1 MLRRKNKMNFKLFI
15 PVLIFALLSTS
26 VMAAPNLPTKQEIIT
41 FVDSVPTDN
50 GKFIQ
55 IASNMSKTE
64 HPNWNWDIWSTNST
78 KMISFYYNNSSSEK
92 GYSSLYYDES
102 GKYLNHLCYINLTL
116 VESFPVNNSTI
127 NLTTDSKPTILENK
141 TNDNTSCNITNNSVE
156 NVTAQTNNTTE
167 AKFNNVTSSIDIN
180 VNNYTSGTS
189 ANLNVKSNSPISTN
203 QIDEFV
209 ESIRHLLN
217 AIFGG
222 N

>member
-1 MLRRKNKMNFKLFI
+1 MNFKPII

-26 VMAAPNLPTKQEIIT
+26 VMAAPNLPTKQEIMT

-55 IASNMSKTE
+55 TASNMSKAE

-78 KMISFYYNNSSSEK
+78 KMISFYYNNSSAEK
-92 GYSSLYYDES
+92 GYSSLYYDET
-102 GKYLNHLCYINLTL
+102 GKYMAHLCYINLTL
-116 VESFPVNNSTI
+116 VESYPVNNSTI
-127 NLTTDSKPTILENK
+127 ENKPTVPENK
-141 TNDNTSCNITNNSVE
+141 TDDNTSCNITNNSVE

-167 AKFNNVTSSIDIN
+167 TKSDNVTSSVDIN
-180 VNNYTSGTS
+180 VNNFTSGTS
-189 ANLNVKSNSPISTN
+189 ANLNVKSSSQISSN
-203 QIDEFV
+203 QIDELV

-217 AIFGG
+217 AIFGA